1 MLYAKRK
8 KIKENLEKLK
18 KSNPNPPV
26 VSQHLS
32 WQEEIGCGER
42 DGKRG
47 LIQVGWVWGGGG
59 CENNVQCGRRT
70 QVRGGEQCGKEDTS
84 GGGREGQVIT
94 PTCTD

>member
-32 WQEEIGCGER
+32 WQEEMAVAREMGREDDTSG
-42 DGKRG
+42 
-47 LIQVGWVWGGGG
+47 VGWGGGG
-59 CENNVQCGRRT
+59 ARTMCNVERRT
-70 QVRGGEQCGKEDTS
+70 QVRGGRTMWKGGHKW
-84 GGGREGQVIT
+84 GGGEQVST

>member
-32 WQEEIGCGER
+32 WQEEMAVAREMGREDDTSG
-42 DGKRG
+42 G
-47 LIQVGWVWGGGG
+47 GGGG
-59 CENNVQCGRRT
+59 CENNVQCG
-70 QVRGGEQCGKEDTS
+70 KEDTS
-84 GGGREGQVIT
+84 EGGRTMWKGGHKWGGGASQY
-94 PTCTD
+94 PNMY